1 MRSIILKYLY
11 FIVVMWITYMSRKFT
26 SGFLLYSYRGY
37 TRLQLMERISQP
49 YGMLQSN
56 NHLPFISRLHVNQ
69 VNHVITC
76 HMHIDHIQ
84 SYPGHDQLGD
94 QPKLRLNQKSFRR
107 HAG

>member
-1 MRSIILKYLY
+1 MDARQRAFGARFRVI
-11 FIVVMWITYMSRKFT
+11 FIH
-26 SGFLLYSYRGY
+26 

-56 NHLPFISRLHVNQ
+56 NPLLSISGLLVNQ

-84 SYPGHDQLGD
+84 SYQGHDQSNIFN
-94 QPKLRLNQKSFRR
+94 RLSHQDSNMERSMDFPTTFFLSIPLTP
-107 HAG
+107 HWLH